1 MPAGPERS
9 RPLLNGSFLE
19 ARMYN
24 EPMNPRPPEIP
35 PHKLISTLRGFNLL
49 PAIIFMPTRRK
60 CDESALEVA
69 NDKSQ
74 KTDPERQQ
82 KRHEIFER
90 FAVENPEIRQHK
102 HAKILLNAGVASH
115 HAGHIPAWKLVI
127 EKMMSGGLLNAIFA
141 TSTVAAGVDFPAR
154 TVVIS
159 NADTRGNDGWRPLF
173 ASELQQMTGRA
184 GRRGKDNVGFAVLVP
199 GQFQNPKKI
208 AELLKAPPDPLESQ
222 FRSTYTSLLNLLDA
236 FKSFEQVRDIAQRSF
251 AYQRTARRIEQLKSE
266 NENRKT
272 RLERQIRESGFGLTL
287 DDVRGFERLTSSR
300 RRLHESVP
308 VTRVELRM
316 NWLRD
321 NVIPGRVVSQ
331 GRGAK
336 RIYFVISVHG
346 DKVAAMRDDG
356 HGTSVALDRI
366 TRLYRNIYPIKE
378 SSIEQAFLDTFG
390 RTNQPL
396 EEPKL
401 AGEAGGTDE
410 TEERFTAAIDKLIAN
425 GPTEEKDE
433 RQAFLWSVSNEA
445 ASIERAERDIDYH
458 YEKIWQPFERRA
470 KVLDHFGYIDFRA
483 ETVTESGKWLADV
496 RVDRTLLVGE
506 ALRRGIFDNLEP
518 KTMAGLMAS
527 LAADSDR
534 NYGELYLSNDLMDVV
549 NAFEDVIHDV
559 SNVEWRFGIEPSEEL
574 NLSAAATAERW
585 SGGMPWNDLVRR
597 TQAEEG
603 DLFRLLSRT
612 GEALMQI
619 AHLKGSN
626 TKAADLARTTAESIL
641 REPIR

>member
-1 MPAGPERS
+1 
-9 RPLLNGSFLE
+9 
-19 ARMYN
+19 
-24 EPMNPRPPEIP
+24 MNPRPPEIP
-35 PHKLISTLRGFNLL
+35 PHKLISTLRGYNLL

-74 KTDPERQQ
+74 RTDPERQK
-82 KRHEIFER
+82 KRQEIFEQ
-90 FAVENPEIRQHK
+90 FAIESPEIRQHK
-102 HAKILLNAGVASH
+102 HARILLNAGVASH

-154 TVVIS
+154 TVVVS

-184 GRRGKDNVGFAVLVP
+184 GRRGKDNVGFVVLVP

-236 FKSFEQVRDIAQRSF
+236 FKSFEQVREIAQRSF
-251 AYQRTARRIEQLKSE
+251 AYQKTARRIDQLRNEK
-266 NENRKT
+266 ENRK
-272 RLERQIRESGFGLTL
+272 RKLEASIDESGLGLTL
-287 DDVRGFERLTSSR
+287 DDVRGFERLASSR
-300 RRLHESVP
+300 RRLHESIP
-308 VTRVELRM
+308 ATRAELRM
-316 NWLRD
+316 DWLRE
-321 NVIPGRVVSQ
+321 NVIPGRVISQ

-336 RIYFVISVHG
+336 RIYFVVSVHG
-346 DKVAAMRDDG
+346 EKVAAMRDDG
-356 HGTSVALDRI
+356 HGTSVAFDRI
-366 TRLYRNIYPIKE
+366 TRVFESVYPIKE
-378 SSIEQAFLDTFG
+378 ASIEQAFLDTFG
-390 RTNQPL
+390 RINPPL
-396 EEPKL
+396 EEPRP
-401 AGEAGGTDE
+401 ATEASGTDG
-410 TEERFTAAIDKLIAN
+410 TEEQFTAAMEAIIGS
-425 GPTEEKDE
+425 GPPDQKDE
-433 RQAFLWSVSNEA
+433 RQAFLWTASNEA
-445 ASIERAERDIDYH
+445 AEIEKADRDIEY
-458 YEKIWQPFERRA
+458 YYGEIWQPFERRA

-483 ETVTESGKWLADV
+483 ERVTESGKWLADV

-506 ALRRGIFDNLEP
+506 ALRRGIFNELEP

-534 NYGELYLSNDLMDVV
+534 NYGELYLSAELMDVV
-549 NAFEDVIHDV
+549 NAFEDIIYDV
-559 SNVEWRFGIEPSEEL
+559 SNVEWKFGIDPSEEL
-574 NLSAAATAERW
+574 NLSAAATAEQW
-585 SGGMPWNDLVRR
+585 CGGITWNELVKR
-597 TQAEEG
+597 TAAEEG

-619 AHLKGSN
+619 AHLKDSN
-626 TKAADLARTTAESIL
+626 AEAAGIARATAETIL